1 MIIHVFGN
9 CTVCLRNLISL
20 LLISPD
26 LSSFS
31 KFERSKSQ
39 YAQCLITNQS
49 GTNTNQTLIRKIITE
64 LILNKQYILFII
76 ITLLFNFYGMHVC
89 WRNLEYLLPSQGQ
102 FSLIIDKKG
111 YKKMRWKQDEKPVTW
126 SMTNIKILQFKLS
139 ITQEF
144 YFIYVAFILSTVPCT
159 SLGHKYYY
167 WIHACWKEKPKV
179 SPPDHDLE
187 PRPRPRPRPYWSKC
201 YGNEWKLRFFC

>member
-1 MIIHVFGN
+1 
-9 CTVCLRNLISL
+9 
-20 LLISPD
+20 
-26 LSSFS
+26 
-31 KFERSKSQ
+31 
-39 YAQCLITNQS
+39 
-49 GTNTNQTLIRKIITE
+49 
-64 LILNKQYILFII
+64 
-76 ITLLFNFYGMHVC
+76 MHVC

-111 YKKMRWKQDEKPVTW
+111 YKKMRWKQDEQPVTW

-167 WIHACWKEKPKV
+167 WIHACWKENQKYPLQTMTLNL
-179 SPPDHDLE
+179 DLDLDLDLT
-187 PRPRPRPRPYWSKC
+187 
-201 YGNEWKLRFFC
+201 GQNAMGMNES